1 MIVAVTEPQSCW
13 EAFQASFVLR
23 RAHKRL
29 NRTVIEA
36 IIRERLELAVAQKAA
51 WWLFSDGLAEGCH
64 QVEAWMKEQLLVHGL
79 ELASLD
85 LVGVPR
91 TPRGHSREDL
101 VPLYQES
108 WLDNIPTADGFQLNL
123 SAVVRSWVPLSVA
136 GQGSHNILD
145 DDLRHLARQFFA
157 QRDAETALADVSR
170 WQGTLRPLLDQLE
183 ATYRTVAGL
192 LAAAKSGVLREDP
205 GIISDT
211 VWITRRQLKPGPKA
225 FQPGQ
230 RYGYLDPYQ
239 LFFMLKNRK
248 QLHEH
253 YRLGKG

>member
-13 EAFQASFVLR
+13 EAFQASFVLK

-36 IIRERLELAVAQKAA
+36 LIRERLELAVAQKAA
-51 WWLFSDGLAEGCH
+51 WWLMSDGLAEGCH

-85 LVGVPR
+85 LVGIPR
-91 TPRGHSREDL
+91 TARGHDREDL

-108 WLDNIPTADGFQLNL
+108 WLDQIPTADGFQLNL
-123 SAVVRSWVPLSVA
+123 SVVVRSWVPQSVA
-136 GQGSHNILD
+136 GQGNHNILD
-145 DDLRHLARQFFA
+145 DDLRHLAVQYFSA
-157 QRDAETALADVSR
+157 LDAETALSEIGR

-192 LAAAKSGVLREDP
+192 LTAARCGILREDK
-205 GIISDT
+205 GIASDT
-211 VWITRRQLKPGPKA
+211 VWITRRQLKSGPRA

-239 LFFMLKNRK
+239 LFFMLKDRK
-248 QLHEH
+248 QLHER